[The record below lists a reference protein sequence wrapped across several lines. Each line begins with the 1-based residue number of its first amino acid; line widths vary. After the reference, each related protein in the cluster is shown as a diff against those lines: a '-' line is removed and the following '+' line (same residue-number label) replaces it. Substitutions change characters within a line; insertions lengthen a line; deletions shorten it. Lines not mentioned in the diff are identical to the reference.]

1 MAFNSVLCTGVACL
15 HSPSFQTQTRTCGGT
30 RLLARR
36 SSSLTAQAGRNT
48 ASRHR
53 RSSSRIEAKKSELE
67 TLQDKWDIPGLVEL
81 GSGKGDL
88 PCVRLKHSCGST
100 AEVYLYGANVLS
112 WKQPEPTGE
121 EILYVRPDAVF
132 DKSKPISGGIPHCF
146 PVFGPAPAPMAQH
159 GFARQSDW
167 TIANTSA
174 DQQPDERDP
183 EVELVLTDNEYTRN
197 MWPHAFKAVY
207 AVTLHGELL
216 RTDLRIINTGDKPFE
231 FTAALHTYI
240 EVLDIKKASVKGLK
254 DLEYLDKVKDPKNPQ
269 KQKEGRELI
278 KFTGPT
284 DSVYMKARDYVELD
298 VGTGAAVSISSSG
311 WEDVVVWSPWEA
323 MKDCYQKFACVEN
336 AKFNSPAVVQ
346 PGESWRA
353 QQEFAVIDL

>member
-1 MAFNSVLCTGVACL
+1 MVC
-15 HSPSFQTQTRTCGGT
+15 HSAVCSAQATCSHSTSAHSQRRTCS
-30 RLLARR
+30 RARTVAWR
-36 SSSLTAQAGRNT
+36 SSPHTLVHQKPLTRKRPN
-48 ASRHR
+48 
-53 RSSSRIEAKKSELE
+53 SSSRQTTRIEAVSSDLDQLRE
-67 TLQDKWDIPGLVEL
+67 KWEIPGLVTFAP
-81 GSGKGDL
+81 GRGDL
-88 PCVRLKHSCGST
+88 PCVKLQHSCGST
-100 AEVYLYGANVLS
+100 AEVYLYGANVVS
-112 WKQPEPTGE
+112 WKQPTPG
-121 EILYVRPDAVF
+121 
-132 DKSKPISGGIPHCF
+132 
-146 PVFGPAPAPMAQH
+146 
-159 GFARQSDW
+159 
-167 TIANTSA
+167 
-174 DQQPDERDP
+174 
-183 EVELVLTDNEYTRN
+183 DNEYTRS

-240 EVLDIKKASVKGLK
+240 EVLDINKATVKGLK

-269 KQKEGRELI
+269 KQKEDRELI

-323 MKDCYQKFACVEN
+323 MKECYQKFACVEN

>member
-1 MAFNSVLCTGVACL
+1 MRDLQSVAVPA
-15 HSPSFQTQTRTCGGT
+15 
-30 RLLARR
+30 
-36 SSSLTAQAGRNT
+36 
-48 ASRHR
+48 
-53 RSSSRIEAKKSELE
+53 E
-67 TLQDKWDIPGLVEL
+67 IPGLVTFAP
-81 GSGKGDL
+81 GRGDL
-88 PCVRLKHSCGST
+88 PCVKLQHSCGST
-100 AEVYLYGANVLS
+100 AEVYLYGANVVS
-112 WKQPEPTGE
+112 WKQPTPGGE
-121 EILYVRPDAVF
+121 EVLYVRPDAVF

-167 TIANTSA
+167 TVSNTSA

-183 EVELVLTDNEYTRN
+183 EVELVLTDNEYTRS

-240 EVLDIKKASVKGLK
+240 EVLDINKATVKGLK

-269 KQKEGRELI
+269 KQKEDRELI

-323 MKDCYQKFACVEN
+323 MKECYQKFACVEN